1 MRYLLTN
8 ARNEI
13 RTQNKY
19 KIKSEKRL
27 ENKPVSF
34 FYAKNTVSKLIKI
47 HSTENCRLQ
56 QIVEKANCLTF
67 QKYHNLKVL
76 TPLLTYAL
84 G

>member
-19 KIKSEKRL
+19 KIKLEKRL

-34 FYAKNTVSKLIKI
+34 FYAKTQYQN
-47 HSTENCRLQ
+47 
-56 QIVEKANCLTF
+56 
-67 QKYHNLKVL
+67 
-76 TPLLTYAL
+76 
-84 G
+84 